1 MEDVIF
7 IESGFKRKGVVVK
20 CKACNKEFIT
30 RKNKP
35 KKCCSPE
42 CGQKRRRIRFE
53 VECKNCGNKCEKNL
67 SQLSNSKSKF
77 YFCCRECKDQ
87 AQRIGGVQE
96 IMPPHYG
103 TSQGREK
110 CKKLLNKKNACCCDC
125 GDKRRYL
132 LCVHHIDRN
141 RENNSL
147 ENLEVVCGSCHMKR
161 HLAFNEKKNRWVY
174 RPKFITPR
182 DKLADL

>member
-1 MEDVIF
+1 MF
-7 IESGFKRKGVVVK
+7 I
-20 CKACNKEFIT
+20 
-30 RKNKP
+30 
-35 KKCCSPE
+35 
-42 CGQKRRRIRFE
+42 
-53 VECKNCGNKCEKNL
+53 
-67 SQLSNSKSKF
+67 
-77 YFCCRECKDQ
+77 
-87 AQRIGGVQE
+87 
-96 IMPPHYG
+96 
-103 TSQGREK
+103 
-110 CKKLLNKKNACCCDC
+110 CDTCC